1 MTTPTKPTA
10 ASAIQDLTSIDS
22 DITRLLSSASEAI
35 RCLTTPSST
44 GDAEETFTQHAT
56 TYHQLLSSI
65 TVRLRRQI
73 LQLQAAEIPV
83 SGIDV
88 GALNSR
94 NDVVGREMEAECWA
108 AARAFIETLEKQGD
122 GEEEKVD
129 GVDA

>member
-1 MTTPTKPTA
+1 TPKPTA

-35 RCLTTPSST
+35 RCLTTPSSSS
-44 GDAEETFTQHAT
+44 GAEETFTHHAA

-108 AARAFIETLEKQGD
+108 SARAFIEGLEKR
-122 GEEEKVD
+122 GEEGE
-129 GVDA
+129 GE

>member
-1 MTTPTKPTA
+1 M
-10 ASAIQDLTSIDS
+10 
-22 DITRLLSSASEAI
+22 
-35 RCLTTPSST
+35 
-44 GDAEETFTQHAT
+44 
-56 TYHQLLSSI
+56 
-65 TVRLRRQI
+65 RLRRQI

-88 GALNSR
+88 GTLNSR

-129 GVDA
+129 GMDVDA